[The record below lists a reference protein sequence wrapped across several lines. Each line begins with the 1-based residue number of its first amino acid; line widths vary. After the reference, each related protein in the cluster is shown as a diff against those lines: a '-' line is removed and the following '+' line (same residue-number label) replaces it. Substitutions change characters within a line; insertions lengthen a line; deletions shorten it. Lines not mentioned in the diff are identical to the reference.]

1 MQELLRY
8 NVLVFLAFPAL
19 MCGVSAGA
27 KSLGD
32 VDVCGCAC
40 PDALLMLA
48 AGESAFRRA
57 VVSEACVNPAEVRA
71 SLQRR

>member
-1 MQELLRY
+1 
-8 NVLVFLAFPAL
+8 
-19 MCGVSAGA
+19 MCSVSGGA

-32 VDVCGCAC
+32 VDVYGCAC

-57 VVSEACVNPAEVRA
+57 VVSEACVNLVEVRA
-71 SLQRR
+71 SLERG